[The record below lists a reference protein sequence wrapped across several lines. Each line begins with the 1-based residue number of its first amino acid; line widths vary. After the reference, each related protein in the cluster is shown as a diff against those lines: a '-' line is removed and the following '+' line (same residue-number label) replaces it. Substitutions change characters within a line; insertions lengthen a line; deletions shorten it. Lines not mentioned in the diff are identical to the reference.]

1 MAPST
6 PQQQSHPPLQQ
17 PQSGASGGAALAD
30 GPWDR
35 ETAEALTRAYE
46 ESEAEWQRTRANQQA
61 MNRAETMHRQAP
73 PVAAPA
79 AAGRGIDERFAAI
92 ADRLQQS
99 LAGVSA
105 PTSVDAMID
114 RLDRLE
120 ERFGSALMTVAQRSD
135 VDGLRLMEAH
145 IAELTTQFETLRSQ
159 LDRLDAIDGTLRDLA
174 ARLDVQ
180 AGSQRPVVTDVA
192 LQDVIDTVSQRVAA
206 SMAAMQAAA
215 APQSPQRLDGLE
227 ELLHR
232 YMDERR
238 RGEEATA
245 NALRTMEETLGNIL
259 DRHVVAGPE
268 QADESLPP
276 FMHHLARHH
285 EVEDT
290 DRDSLVAAFAEGT
303 RVLGH
308 DSLEPVLDAAD
319 YADPAMRAVQA
330 PEPLLPPPLLMSA
343 IAGSVEPAQPSA
355 HTQSHPELRASALRA
370 MLNAQATAVA
380 PDRAGQAPGALK
392 SPGREGGSVRPATFL
407 TGRPPSLAMLAA
419 LALMFGAG
427 YFVVSALLGDAS
439 APAATQSA
447 VVRQFNP
454 AAARTVPAIAPPG
467 PAAKLPAPPAQRP
480 SLAPPAPD
488 RVEADKPASAAQDK
502 PDAASLPA
510 WGGMIVAAFPSLPVS
525 ASPASSPNVE
535 GVPLVDH
542 DDARRLGAEAFLPE
556 AITPAALRDAAG
568 NGDPAAE
575 FEVATRFGDGRG
587 VQKDPRL
594 AFVWY
599 QRAAMH
605 GFAPAQFRLGSLYEH
620 GIGTEIDMQRAKI
633 WYGRAAE
640 QGHAKAMHNLAVAMV
655 GTGVRRPDYAG
666 AAHWFREAAERG
678 VTDSQF
684 NLAVLCQK
692 GQGLPRDLVGA
703 YKWFALAARSGDR
716 EAEQHAE
723 QIRVQLGPSELQ
735 AAEEW
740 LTAWRSRPSDQ
751 AEGGQTR
758 AFEANRPAGE

>member
-1 MAPST
+1 MRLE
-6 PQQQSHPPLQQ
+6 Q
-17 PQSGASGGAALAD
+17 
-30 GPWDR
+30 
-35 ETAEALTRAYE
+35 
-46 ESEAEWQRTRANQQA
+46 
-61 MNRAETMHRQAP
+61 
-73 PVAAPA
+73 
-79 AAGRGIDERFAAI
+79 RFAAI

-99 LAGVSA
+99 LAGVRA
-105 PTSVDAMID
+105 PTSVAAMND

-145 IAELTTQFETLRSQ
+145 IAELTTQFDTLRSQ

-174 ARLDVQ
+174 ARLDFQ
-180 AGSQRPVVTDVA
+180 AGLQRPVVTDVA

-215 APQSPQRLDGLE
+215 APQSEQRLDGLE

-245 NALRTMEETLGNIL
+245 SALRTIEESLGSIL
-259 DRHVVAGPE
+259 DRPVAAGPE
-268 QADESLPP
+268 QVEERMPP
-276 FMHHLARHH
+276 FMHHLAPHH
-285 EVEDT
+285 AVEDT
-290 DRDSLVAAFAEGT
+290 DRDSLVEAYAEGA

-308 DSLEPVLDAAD
+308 DALEPVLDAAD
-319 YADPAMRAVQA
+319 YAGPTMRAVQA
-330 PEPLLPPPLLMSA
+330 PEPLVPPLLMSA
-343 IAGSVEPAQPSA
+343 IAAVEPAQPGA
-355 HTQSHPELRASALRA
+355 HTQTHPQLRASALRA

-392 SPGREGGSVRPATFL
+392 PPGREGGSVPPATSL
-407 TGRPPSLAMLAA
+407 TDRSRNLALLAA
-419 LALMFGAG
+419 MALMVAAG
-427 YFVVSALLGDAS
+427 YFVVNALLGDAV
-439 APAATQSA
+439 APATTHSA
-447 VVRQFNP
+447 VVRQFP
-454 AAARTVPAIAPPG
+454 AAARKMPAIAPPG
-467 PAAKLPAPPAQRP
+467 PAAQLPAPPAQRP

-488 RVEADKPASAAQDK
+488 RAEADKPAAATQHK
-502 PDAASLPA
+502 PDAASLPT
-510 WGGMIVAAFPSLPVS
+510 WDGIIVAAFPSTPVS
-525 ASPASSPNVE
+525 ASPVSSSNVE
-535 GVPLVDH
+535 GVPLVDL
-542 DDARRLGAEAFLPE
+542 DDARGLGADMVLPE
-556 AITPAALRDAAG
+556 AITPVALRDAAG

-587 VQKDPRL
+587 VQKDPHL

-605 GFAPAQFRLGSLYEH
+605 GFVPAQFRLGNLYEH
-620 GIGTEIDMQRAKI
+620 GIGTAVDLQRSRI

-655 GTGVRRPDYAG
+655 GKGLSHPDYAG

-678 VTDSQF
+678 VADSQF
-684 NLAVLCQK
+684 NLAVLYQN
-692 GQGLPRDLVGA
+692 GQGLPRDLAEA

-723 QIRVQLGPSELQ
+723 QIRAQRAPGELQ

-740 LTAWRSRPSDQ
+740 LTAWRSRPSAQSD
-751 AEGGQTR
+751 
-758 AFEANRPAGE
+758 AGARGESARW